1 MKQLIVLVASII
13 LGISIVNTL
22 IIKDDSILDSMKNM
36 WRSEIEIRDMRNSL

>member
-22 IIKDDSILDSMKNM
+22 IIKDDSILDSMQNM